1 MTLKPLRLDAEG
13 PLLATPA
20 DFSQLIG
27 TAWGREVDAIVI
39 PASRLHP
46 DFFSLST
53 RLAGEALQK
62 LTQHGLMLVVLGDV
76 SVHLEK
82 SQSLRD
88 FVREA
93 NRGRHARFV
102 ATETALAQLLAGDK
116 TP

>member
-1 MTLKPLRLDAEG
+1 MTLKPLRVDAEG

-27 TAWGREVDAIVI
+27 AAWGRDVDAIVI
-39 PASRLHP
+39 PVARLHR
-46 DFFSLST
+46 DFFVLST

-76 SVHLEK
+76 SAHLEK
-82 SQSLRD
+82 SRALRD

-102 ATETALAQLLAGDK
+102 ASEAELAALTQQ
-116 TP
+116 T